1 MPNDGL
7 VCLSGVAL
15 KKRLDEFLRG
25 RGFGHILRMETQLE
39 DHTRLKS
46 KPRARL
52 HQNTT
57 DSAISPSNVFAYH
70 LIFLMDSYGH
80 KELQRLERNFY
91 WLRELGVLASQK
103 FIQKAARW
111 SIRLMY
117 SRNGADG
124 RPKTRT

>member
-1 MPNDGL
+1 
-7 VCLSGVAL
+7 V
-15 KKRLDEFLRG
+15 
-25 RGFGHILRMETQLE
+25 TQLE

-70 LIFLMDSYGH
+70 LIFLMGSYDH
-80 KELQRLERNFY
+80 KELQRLTRNFY

-103 FIQKAARW
+103 LIQKAARW
-111 SIRLMY
+111 SIHLMY
-117 SRNGADG
+117 LRNGADG